1 MTMKAMTIN
10 NIFRPEQKTKKT
22 TRTEPNRPELQ
33 GLSSVF
39 GRVGFQIQTDW
50 SVRFMI
56 LG

>member
-22 TRTEPNRPELQ
+22 TRIEPNRPELQ